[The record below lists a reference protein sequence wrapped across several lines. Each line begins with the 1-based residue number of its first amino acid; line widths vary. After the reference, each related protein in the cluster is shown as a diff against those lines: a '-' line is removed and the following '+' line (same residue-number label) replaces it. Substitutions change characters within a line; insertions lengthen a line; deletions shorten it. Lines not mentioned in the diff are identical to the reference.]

1 MKRAGNKGVFSI
13 DALVAMLPIMVIVFI
28 GVSTMAF
35 RAEAA
40 AIEFQKGR
48 VLDLL
53 EASENII
60 RGNAVCENGIC
71 HYGWINGT
79 GFGKSERY
87 GGYSAGSKK
96 EGENCIY
103 RIAAYGEN
111 KTIAKVFV
119 CRR

>member
-1 MKRAGNKGVFSI
+1 MKGHGNKAVFSI
-13 DALVAMLPIMVIVFI
+13 DALAAMLPILVIVFI
-28 GVSTMAF
+28 GLSTMVF
-35 RAEAA
+35 REEAA
-40 AIEFQKGR
+40 ATEYQKGR

-60 RGNAVCENGIC
+60 RNNAVCENGVC

-79 GFGKSERY
+79 DFGKSKRY
-87 GGYSAGSKK
+87 GGYSAGAKK
-96 EGENCIY
+96 PGENCIY

-111 KTIAKVFV
+111 KDIAKVYV